1 MTGPS
6 KESHLPW
13 KITSEARK
21 VDILDPFFLLSKITG
36 NLQVIFY
43 FGPFVVPP
51 GSHFHFHLPKYVN
64 AALVSYSL
72 IMAQDFTR
80 LQLFLKVPKYVRW
93 PKPINSSQHFVG
105 CFFSFCLGFDSISA
119 YSKRLELKSSL

>member
-1 MTGPS
+1 M
-6 KESHLPW
+6 PW
-13 KITSEARK
+13 KITSEAQK
-21 VDILDPFFLLSKITG
+21 VDILDSFFLLSKITG
-36 NLQVIFY
+36 NLQVIIF

-64 AALVSYSL
+64 GALVSYSS

-80 LQLFLKVPKYVRW
+80 LQLFLKLPKYVRW
-93 PKPINSSQHFVG
+93 PNLINSSQHFVG
-105 CFFSFCLGFDSISA
+105 CFCVFLGFDSVFT